1 MVRTRTLPRLAVVEG
16 VREVEGVALGVEDR
30 ERVLVRDTEGEGGCV
45 RVGGREG
52 RLWGVASVEKLE
64 EEV

>member
-1 MVRTRTLPRLAVVEG
+1 MVRTRTLPRLAVVDG

-45 RVGGREG
+45 LGAFARE
-52 RLWGVASVEKLE
+52 
-64 EEV
+64 